1 MTEVADRIAD
11 ELAPLLRAAGE
22 QRRFLTYDQ
31 VSRALHRA
39 EAFPSA
45 RTLHTALRK
54 VSALSRST
62 ASC

>member
-39 EAFPSA
+39 EAFPSS
-45 RTLHTALRK
+45 RTLHTALRR
-54 VSALSRST
+54 VSALLRST